1 MLSAAS
7 PASAAPAPRRPA
19 FSFRCFAGPL
29 FFGGAASAAFRSSAL
44 LRSSA
49 PALRSE
55 AFGSVPP
62 AKVFVIGAFA
72 A

>member
-19 FSFRCFAGPL
+19 FSFRCFL
-29 FFGGAASAAFRSSAL
+29 F
-44 LRSSA
+44 SA